1 GVEMMKKI
9 LGLLTICLILLLA
22 ACGDGDNEDGE
33 DTSKESSGNDGG
45 NVTLTVGAQSVPH
58 AEILEEAKPL
68 LEDKNITLEIEEYQD
83 FVLPNDDLADG
94 RLDANYFQ
102 HIPYLEQTI
111 EDTGYDLDYIGKI
124 HIEPMGIYSQYY
136 NSIDEIPD
144 GTEVILSNSV
154 ADHGRILSLF
164 EEAGL
169 ITLED
174 GINVDDV
181 TLDDIVENPKDLT
194 FSPDYEPAI
203 LPELYES
210 ESDI

>member
-1 GVEMMKKI
+1 MMKRGIIMKKI
-9 LGLLTICLILLLA
+9 FGVLTICFVLLLA
-22 ACGDGDNEDGE
+22 ACGDDNEN
-33 DTSKESSGNDGG
+33 TSQVGSENDEG

-68 LEDKNITLEIEEYQD
+68 LEEKNITLEIEEYQD

-102 HIPYLEQTI
+102 HSPCLEQTV

-124 HIEPMGIYSQYY
+124 HIAPMGIYSQDYE
-136 NSIDEIPD
+136 SIDDIPD

-154 ADHGRILSLF
+154 ADHGRVLSLF

-174 GINVDDV
+174 GIDVDDM
-181 TLDDIVENPKDLT
+181 TL
-194 FSPDYEPAI
+194 
-203 LPELYES
+203 
-210 ESDI
+210 